1 MRAMLCLLAPP
12 DATADPFPTLYCPL
26 EPPAAWPELLA
37 AAQALLVTDPQ
48 PGARAGLAAT
58 PLLATWAALVAR
70 PGQVHP
76 VPPEAQAAALAPV
89 PLAGLPG
96 LSLPLQRELHAL
108 RLFTLGDLA
117 AVPSPLVAAVLGRTV
132 LTVQALA
139 RGTDP
144 RLVPLALPDPLA
156 AAPLPVV
163 RRVVAPDLRASPTLA
178 MLEEALAAL
187 SAGLAAAL
195 AILGRAAA
203 GLRLTVGYRD
213 LAPVARSVGCPQP
226 CATPAALHQAAAP
239 LLAPLLRARRRS
251 PHWLALAVTA
261 VTDPVA
267 QPPLPLPD
275 ATVRLQAAITTIH
288 DRFGPH
294 VLQCGLAAPPV
305 PPPRAARPHVL
316 HPSAHA

>member
-1 MRAMLCLLAPP
+1 
-12 DATADPFPTLYCPL
+12 
-26 EPPAAWPELLA
+26 
-37 AAQALLVTDPQ
+37 V
-48 PGARAGLAAT
+48 RAGLAAT
-58 PLLATWAALVAR
+58 PLLATWAAAVAR
-70 PGQVHP
+70 SGQVQP
-76 VPPEAQAAALAPV
+76 VPPEAQAAALVPV

-117 AVPSPLVAAVLGRTV
+117 AIPAPLLAAVFGRTV
-132 LTVQALA
+132 LAVQALA

-156 AAPLPVV
+156 ASPLPVV
-163 RRVVAPDLRASPTLA
+163 RRVVAPDPRASPTLA
-178 MLEEALAAL
+178 LLEEALAAL

-213 LAPVARSVGCPQP
+213 LAPVARPVGCARP
-226 CATPAALHQAAAP
+226 CASPAALHAAVAP
-239 LLAPLLRARRRS
+239 LLAPLLRARRRT

-261 VTDPVA
+261 ITAPVA

-275 ATVRLQAAITTIH
+275 ARVRLQAAITTIH
-288 DRFGPH
+288 ERFGPH
-294 VLQCGLAAPPV
+294 ALQCGLAAPPG
-305 PPPRAARPHVL
+305 PPLPAARPHVL
-316 HPSAHA
+316 HASPRP

>member
-1 MRAMLCLLAPP
+1 
-12 DATADPFPTLYCPL
+12 
-26 EPPAAWPELLA
+26 
-37 AAQALLVTDPQ
+37 
-48 PGARAGLAAT
+48 
-58 PLLATWAALVAR
+58 
-70 PGQVHP
+70 
-76 VPPEAQAAALAPV
+76 
-89 PLAGLPG
+89 
-96 LSLPLQRELHAL
+96 
-108 RLFTLGDLA
+108 
-117 AVPSPLVAAVLGRTV
+117 
-132 LTVQALA
+132 
-139 RGTDP
+139 
-144 RLVPLALPDPLA
+144 
-156 AAPLPVV
+156 LPVV
-163 RRVVAPDLRASPTLA
+163 RRVVAPDPRASPTLE
-178 MLEEALAAL
+178 MLEEALRAL

-261 VTDPVA
+261 ATDPVA

-275 ATVRLQAAITTIH
+275 TTVRLQAAITTIH
-288 DRFGPH
+288 ERFGPH

-305 PPPRAARPHVL
+305 PAPRAAHPHVL